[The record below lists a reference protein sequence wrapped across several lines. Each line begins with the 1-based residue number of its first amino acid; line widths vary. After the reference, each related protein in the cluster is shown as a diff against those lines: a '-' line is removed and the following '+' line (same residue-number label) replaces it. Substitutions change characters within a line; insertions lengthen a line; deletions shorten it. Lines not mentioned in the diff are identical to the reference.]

1 MHTSKEHATVLSRMR
16 ATCTITIVGAIT
28 RSQTQRARTKNEDQ
42 SPEAPAPKK
51 VKHMIQPF
59 RPKKTHKLNA
69 VSPAATVN
77 AYLKALKE
85 AYPNIRVAL
94 KEVCSKNA
102 KQNKWEELGEK
113 KEDFGMTSSVVKEA
127 NGRGFICLVATPDT
141 GVYEKSHA
149 TKNAPSDWSPER
161 REQYVEAQAS
171 THVRPHG
178 PTLIG
183 TLDFLEYAL
192 EALGGDQIVTMPT
205 MAVLFTKDGL
215 KTRTRTIKKKSDTH
229 SLLLRYK
236 WLEREPPYLWVK
248 YLCQQLKDN
257 RFGID
262 VVTTGGGGN
271 TTSGRSY
278 QRPEDWVNGLILSK
292 YIPNTLSKE
301 GVLAFTYQSIN
312 ERFSALIS
320 KAYDD

>member
-1 MHTSKEHATVLSRMR
+1 M
-16 ATCTITIVGAIT
+16 GAIT

-42 SPEAPAPKK
+42 SPEAPSQET
-51 VKHMIQPF
+51 VTHMIQPF
-59 RPKKTHKLNA
+59 RPKKTHKLNGE
-69 VSPAATVN
+69 SSAATVN

-85 AYPNIRVAL
+85 AYSKIRVAP
-94 KEVCSKNA
+94 KEVCSKDA
-102 KQNKWEELGEK
+102 RQNKWEELGEEK
-113 KEDFGMTSSVVKEA
+113 NDFGMASSVVKGA
-127 NGRGFICLVATPDT
+127 KGRGFMCLVATPDT

-171 THVRPHG
+171 THVQPHG

-229 SLLLRYK
+229 SLLYA
-236 WLEREPPYLWVK
+236 
-248 YLCQQLKDN
+248 
-257 RFGID
+257 I
-262 VVTTGGGGN
+262 
-271 TTSGRSY
+271 SGSRGS
-278 QRPEDWVNGLILSK
+278 RPICG
-292 YIPNTLSKE
+292 
-301 GVLAFTYQSIN
+301 
-312 ERFSALIS
+312 
-320 KAYDD
+320 

>member
-1 MHTSKEHATVLSRMR
+1 M
-16 ATCTITIVGAIT
+16 GAIT

-42 SPEAPAPKK
+42 SPDAPAPKK

-59 RPKKTHKLNA
+59 RSKKTHKLNA

-85 AYPNIRVAL
+85 AYPNIRVAP
-94 KEVCSKNA
+94 KEVCSMNA
-102 KQNKWEELGEK
+102 KQNKWEELGEEK
-113 KEDFGMTSSVVKEA
+113 NDFGMASSVVEGAK
-127 NGRGFICLVATPDT
+127 GRGFMCLVATPDT

-149 TKNAPSDWSPER
+149 TKNAPSDWSPDR

-171 THVRPHG
+171 THVQPHG

-236 WLEREPPYLWVK
+236 WLESNVLIVTLEIN
-248 YLCQQLKDN
+248 DSGSN
-257 RFGID
+257 RAVLMEYID

-278 QRPEDWVNGLILSK
+278 ERLEDWG
-292 YIPNTLSKE
+292 
-301 GVLAFTYQSIN
+301 
-312 ERFSALIS
+312 
-320 KAYDD
+320 

>member
-1 MHTSKEHATVLSRMR
+1 M
-16 ATCTITIVGAIT
+16 GAIT

-42 SPEAPAPKK
+42 SPEAPSQET
-51 VKHMIQPF
+51 VTHMIQPF
-59 RPKKTHKLNA
+59 RPKKTHKLNGE
-69 VSPAATVN
+69 SSAATVN

-85 AYPNIRVAL
+85 AYSKIRVAP
-94 KEVCSKNA
+94 KEVCSKDA
-102 KQNKWEELGEK
+102 RQNKWEELGEEK
-113 KEDFGMTSSVVKEA
+113 NDFGMASSVVKGA
-127 NGRGFICLVATPDT
+127 KGRGFMCLVATPDT

-171 THVRPHG
+171 THVQPHG

-205 MAVLFTKDGL
+205 MAVLFTKDVA
-215 KTRTRTIKKKSDTH
+215 
-229 SLLLRYK
+229 
-236 WLEREPPYLWVK
+236 REGAALSVGDFTGIRQVK

-278 QRPEDWVNGLILSK
+278 ERLEDWG
-292 YIPNTLSKE
+292 
-301 GVLAFTYQSIN
+301 
-312 ERFSALIS
+312 
-320 KAYDD
+320 